1 MPTIKIIFY
10 LLSLLAAL
18 NIASAQ
24 TMFKVV
30 PVHADTKV
38 QFTSKAATETVVG
51 TTRTATGFI
60 EFDPLSTGEEARGEI
75 HVDLTSIKTGIEL
88 RDRHM
93 RENHL
98 ETSRYPEAVFTV
110 TSLTLPVGGLKNGE
124 STRVTVQGT
133 LSLHGVEHSIEPET
147 YMTIRNNA
155 SGSAISIESSF
166 PVKLADYSIKR
177 PQFLLLRLS
186 EVQRMHVELHAVSST
201 RVAERTQ

>member
-1 MPTIKIIFY
+1 MKTILIFS
-10 LLSLLAAL
+10 LSLLAAL

-30 PVHADTKV
+30 PGHVDTKV

-51 TTRTATGFI
+51 TTHTATGFI
-60 EFDPLSTGEEARGEI
+60 EFDPLSTAEEARGEI
-75 HVDLTSIKTGIEL
+75 HVDLASIKTGIEL

-98 ETSRYPEAVFTV
+98 ETSKYPEAVFNV
-110 TSLTLPVGGLKNGE
+110 TSLTLPSGGLKDGE
-124 STRVTVQGT
+124 RTRVTVQGT
-133 LSLHGVEHSIEPET
+133 FSLHGVEHSIEPET
-147 YMTIRNNA
+147 YMTFRNNS

-166 PVKLADYSIKR
+166 PVKLADYKVKR
-177 PQFLLLRLS
+177 PQFLFLRLA

-201 RVAERTQ
+201 RVAERTP